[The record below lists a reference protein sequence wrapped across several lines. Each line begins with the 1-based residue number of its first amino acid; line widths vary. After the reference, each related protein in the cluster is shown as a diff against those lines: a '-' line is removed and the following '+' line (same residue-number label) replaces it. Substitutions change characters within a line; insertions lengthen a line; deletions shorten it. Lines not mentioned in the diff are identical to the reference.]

1 MLFGLAFH
9 LHHML
14 MQRMLKQSIMSI
26 NPGGPDTYSVILQL
40 LTFGAKVDATGRKGR
55 TALHQ
60 LLKHGDLLD
69 AKLLN
74 LLLHAGANPFFA
86 DDSGE
91 LLLCQPSAY
100 SCVLTPEV
108 DNVTH

>member
-1 MLFGLAFH
+1 M
-9 LHHML
+9 
-14 MQRMLKQSIMSI
+14 KI
-26 NPGGPDTYSVILQL
+26 NPGGPDTSLLILQL
-40 LTFGAKVDATGRKGR
+40 LMFGAKVDATGRKGR

-74 LLLHAGANPFFA
+74 LLLDAGANPFFA

-91 LLLCQPSAY
+91 LMLCRWSAY
-100 SCVLTPEV
+100 SCCLLI
-108 DNVTH
+108 